1 MADEQ
6 NYLIDSLN
14 PQQREAVLHEGGPLL
29 ILAGAGSGK
38 TRVITHRIAHLIREG
53 GIHPQQILAVTFTNK
68 AAREMRERVER
79 LLQRNCRGLWI
90 STFHSACARL
100 LRSHI
105 SLLGY
110 TSNFVIYDTADQK
123 AMIRACMKELNIN
136 EKMYTPDSILGRISR
151 AKNDLISSDDY
162 AATAQEFGAE
172 AKTAQVYELYRK
184 TLKGSNALDFD
195 DLLFLTVRLFE
206 EEAEIRLQYQ
216 ERFQHILVDEYQD
229 TNHAQYRLIKIL
241 AAGHRNLCVV
251 GDDDQGIYSWRGA
264 DIGNILS
271 FREDYP
277 DLKVIQLEQ
286 NYRSTQNILT
296 AAWHVVERN
305 RDREPKKL
313 WTENGEG
320 EQLDYFEAPD
330 EMEETDFVCRTV
342 SSHRNEGMHLSD
354 MAVFYRTNAQSR
366 VLEEGMRKYGLPY
379 RVVGGLRFYD
389 RKEVRDLLAY
399 LRVIANPKD
408 SVNLRRILNVPPRGI
423 GATTLAR
430 LEELGMER
438 RCTLYE
444 ALKAS
449 QEIDRISKRPRR
461 EIGAFLQI
469 MGELIEAKESHP
481 PSFLLEEIDR
491 RIGYTKKLKESKDPT
506 DSTRLENI
514 QELYSALKAF
524 EEDAEDSRLEA
535 FLESVAL
542 ISDADTAKT
551 DAGVITLMTLHSAK
565 GLEFPVVFL
574 TGMEEGLFP
583 HGMSLR
589 SESGLEE
596 ERRLCY
602 VGMTRAKEKLY
613 LTSAQS
619 RRVFGTYRA
628 GIPSRFLR
636 EIPAKLL
643 NRHGAATPRRPAF
656 RSAATSPSS
665 STAATATAAATPF
678 AVGCRVRHPLWGF
691 GTVTTSI
698 PTDRGAKVTVHFQQ
712 VGSKKLIAE
721 LAGLQPI

>member
-1 MADEQ
+1 MAADP
-6 NYLIDSLN
+6 NPLIDSLN
-14 PQQREAVLHEGGPLL
+14 PQQREAVLHDEGPLL

-38 TRVITHRIAHLIREG
+38 TRVITHRIAYLIREKG
-53 GIHPQQILAVTFTNK
+53 VSPPQILAVTFTNK
-68 AAREMRERVER
+68 AAREMRERVEQ
-79 LLQRNCRGLWI
+79 LLHRNCRSLWI

-105 SLLGY
+105 SLLGFDA
-110 TSNFVIYDTADQK
+110 NFVIYDTADQK
-123 AMIRACMKELNIN
+123 TMIRACMKELNIN
-136 EKMYTPDSILGRISR
+136 EKMYAPDSILGRISR
-151 AKNDLISSDDY
+151 AKNDLIGPADY
-162 AATAQEFGAE
+162 AASAQKFGAE
-172 AKTAQVYELYRK
+172 AKTAQVYERYQH
-184 TLKGSNALDFD
+184 TLKQNNALDFD

-206 EEAEIRLQYQ
+206 EDAEIRALYQ
-216 ERFQHILVDEYQD
+216 ERFRHLLVDEYQD
-229 TNHAQYRLIKIL
+229 TNHAQYRLIRLL

-264 DIGNILS
+264 DIRNILS

-305 RDREPKKL
+305 REREPKRL
-313 WTENGEG
+313 WTENGAG
-320 EQLDYFEAPD
+320 EPLDYFEAPD
-330 EMEETDFVCRTV
+330 EMEETDFVCKTV
-342 SSHRNEGMHLSD
+342 LAHQKDGVRLSD
-354 MAVFYRTNAQSR
+354 IAVFYRTNAQSR
-366 VLEEGMRKYGLPY
+366 VIEEGMRRFRLPY

-399 LRVIANPKD
+399 LRVIANPRD
-408 SVNLRRILNVPPRGI
+408 SVNLKRILNVPPRGI
-423 GATTLAR
+423 GATTLAQ
-430 LEELGMER
+430 LEQISLENR
-438 RCTLYE
+438 IPLYD
-444 ALKAS
+444 ALKSS
-449 QEIDRISKRPRR
+449 QALDRISRRPRR
-461 EIGAFLQI
+461 EIGIFLK
-469 MGELIEAKESHP
+469 MMEELIAAKESQA
-481 PSFLLEEIDR
+481 PSFLLTELDR
-491 RIGYTKKLKESKDPT
+491 RTGYSQKLQESKDPT

-514 QELYSALKAF
+514 QELYSALKEF
-524 EEDAEDSRLEA
+524 EETSEDNRLEA

-542 ISDADTAKT
+542 ISDADTVQT

-613 LTSAQS
+613 LSSAQS
-619 RRVFGTYRA
+619 RRVFGSYRA

-656 RSAATSPSS
+656 RPVATSPSS
-665 STAATATAAATPF
+665 SSAATTASTPF

-691 GTVTTSI
+691 GTVTAST

-712 VGSKKLIAE
+712 VGAKKLIAE